1 MTTIRDRL
9 ATRDRELFVAR
20 LDELRFFEELLA
32 GNRPERVVHL
42 FGPGGVGKSAL
53 MREVVRR
60 ARVEGVGTIWIDG
73 RDVAPFPAEID
84 AVLATVTESV
94 ASLVVFD
101 SYELIGSL
109 DSHLRDNVIPELPD
123 ETVVA
128 FVSRRGPVPAW
139 FAGGWESVVR
149 QIELGELDAADA
161 RTLVRGHG
169 LYDETQTTELIK
181 RSRGSPLALVV
192 GAGSG
197 PFRSIAG
204 LAERLLRDEVDPS
217 RYRTL
222 SVASLAR
229 VTTPELLGE
238 VLGDGDPQES
248 FKWLATR
255 TFSEPLAAGVTLHSL
270 VAESVREQIR
280 SRDPIGEADLRR
292 RLADH
297 LHRRALAGQHGL
309 STELQHL
316 VVDPDVK
323 WGFSADVGNRY
334 RIDSI
339 RPGDANLIGGVLC
352 AVGAEEWW
360 EITRVF
366 LDEHPEF
373 CGVARDPDGGIG
385 GYFIAVSPDNAP
397 PAAESD
403 PLLGPW
409 LRYARDELRTS
420 SAVLWREAVDLTGG
434 LGEVTSLL
442 GAGGLLS
449 TGVPNPRYG
458 FLPISPIIP
467 AALRFSE
474 ALGARH
480 LPELDVRTHGMEL
493 DCHVIDFGPLGL
505 IGFQRDWIYRETGA
519 PPPID
524 VPEFDAA
531 RLLRLLRDPD
541 GLSRGPQ
548 WLGQSP
554 SARLERLRSLVT
566 EALVVFGSHRDD
578 ELACSIIVAAYLG
591 DAASHESIARRLHLS
606 RSAYFRRFQ
615 AATERVGEEV
625 VAIVR
630 NVR

>member
-1 MTTIRDRL
+1 MDG
-9 ATRDRELFVAR
+9 VA
-20 LDELRFFEELLA
+20 
-32 GNRPERVVHL
+32 
-42 FGPGGVGKSAL
+42 
-53 MREVVRR
+53 
-60 ARVEGVGTIWIDG
+60 TIWIDG

-84 AVLATVTESV
+84 AVLSTLTESV

-101 SYELIGSL
+101 SYGLIGSL

-123 ETVVA
+123 TTVVA
-128 FVSRRGPVPAW
+128 FVSRHGPVPAW
-139 FAGGWESVVR
+139 FAGGWDSVVR
-149 QIELGELDAADA
+149 QIELGQLGAADA
-161 RTLVRGHG
+161 RALVRGHG
-169 LYDETQTTELIK
+169 LHDETQTTELIK

-192 GAGSG
+192 GVGAG

-204 LAERLLRDEVDPS
+204 LADRLLRNEVDPS

-229 VTTPELLGE
+229 VTTPELLEE
-238 VLGDGDPQES
+238 VLCDGDPQES

-255 TFSEPLAAGVTLHSL
+255 TFSEPLATGVTLHAL

-280 SRDPIGEADLRR
+280 NRDPIGAADLRR

-309 STELQHL
+309 STDLQHL

-334 RIDSI
+334 HIDSI
-339 RPGDANLIGGVLC
+339 RPGDAGQIGGVLC

-373 CGVARDPDGGIG
+373 CGVAGDPDGGIG
-385 GYFIAVSPDNAP
+385 GYFIAVAPDNAP
-397 PAAESD
+397 PAAERD

-434 LGEVTSLL
+434 LGEVTCLL

-458 FLPISPIIP
+458 FLPISPMIP
-467 AALRFSE
+467 AACSS
-474 ALGARH
+474 AK
-480 LPELDVRTHGMEL
+480 
-493 DCHVIDFGPLGL
+493 
-505 IGFQRDWIYRETGA
+505 
-519 PPPID
+519 
-524 VPEFDAA
+524 
-531 RLLRLLRDPD
+531 
-541 GLSRGPQ
+541 
-548 WLGQSP
+548 P
-554 SARLERLRSLVT
+554 SAPATWPSWTFERMGWTWTVT
-566 EALVVFGSHRDD
+566 S
-578 ELACSIIVAAYLG
+578 ST
-591 DAASHESIARRLHLS
+591 SARW
-606 RSAYFRRFQ
+606 
-615 AATERVGEEV
+615 G
-625 VAIVR
+625 
-630 NVR
+630 